1 MYYTSIFAEVRVDH
15 KDNTFKMSV
24 PEVGVFDV
32 SEADVY
38 SASWWHIKGIDFGLR
53 TWKLPMGSSQY
64 EWQHMQIR
72 RVEWFVI
79 SEL

>member
-1 MYYTSIFAEVRVDH
+1 MVLVPAPAFDIQYSFYYFFFMYYTSIFAEVRVDH

-38 SASWWHIKGIDFGLR
+38 SAS
-53 TWKLPMGSSQY
+53 
-64 EWQHMQIR
+64 
-72 RVEWFVI
+72 
-79 SEL
+79 

>member
-38 SASWWHIKGIDFGLR
+38 SAS
-53 TWKLPMGSSQY
+53 
-64 EWQHMQIR
+64 
-72 RVEWFVI
+72 
-79 SEL
+79 